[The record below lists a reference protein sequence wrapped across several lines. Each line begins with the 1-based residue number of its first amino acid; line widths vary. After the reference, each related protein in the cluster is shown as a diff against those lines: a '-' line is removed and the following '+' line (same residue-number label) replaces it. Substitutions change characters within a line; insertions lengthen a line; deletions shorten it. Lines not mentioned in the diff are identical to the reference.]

1 MSTAAAASGEQ
12 LLAWVRAAL
21 AQAEARTGLP
31 GFVAVKGRRKQMV
44 KHLGHSV
51 AQLLSMAQE
60 LVGKAHNSSPVLRNA
75 RTRALGD
82 YFVVDDAAFSVANQ
96 TDHGQLTWACWSKDL
111 ELPTHKHPATRL
123 HHLLG
128 GRTGAAA
135 DAGSAASV
143 EAAPR
148 GRPAAD
154 PALLQLAILPQLK
167 KAKTSAPSS
176 TAQTQPDLVF
186 PERLVF
192 EAASTLF
199 AAPPPTRRQQS
210 RT

>member
-1 MSTAAAASGEQ
+1 MSMAAAASGEQ

-31 GFVAVKGRRKQMV
+31 GFVAVKGRQNQMV

-82 YFVVDDAAFSVANQ
+82 YFVVDDVAFSVVNQ
-96 TDHGQLTWACWSKDL
+96 TDHGQVTWACWSKDL
-111 ELPTHKHPATRL
+111 ELPTHKHPATCL
-123 HHLLG
+123 HLLG

-135 DAGSAASV
+135 NAGSAASA

-154 PALLQLAILPQLK
+154 PGSAAASHPPAAK
-167 KAKTSAPSS
+167 EAKTSAPSS
-176 TAQTQPDLVF
+176 TAQTRPNLVF

-192 EAASTLF
+192 EAASALF
-199 AAPPPTRRQQS
+199 AAPPPARRHLS